1 MTESLRSS
9 RTLTVLIKES
19 SIRYIVGGKGVC
31 SYIHTDDGVCLVHSL
46 LKEIAPRLSKSFYRC
61 HSSYI
66 VNLDRVVC
74 FSSKGLTLNDKT
86 QVPVSSKRY
95 PEIKRDITDF
105 FEQK

>member
-1 MTESLRSS
+1 MSLGEF
-9 RTLTVLIKES
+9 KE
-19 SIRYIVGGKGVC
+19 GMD
-31 SYIHTDDGVCLVHSL
+31 T
-46 LKEIAPRLSKSFYRC
+46 
-61 HSSYI
+61 I